1 MSRLR
6 SFLRRHPLWLGFG
19 VAVVP
24 LLVLLGLQYLWL
36 ARLQETSAVAHTA
49 YLGHY
54 LEAVTRRVE
63 YHYRSMAERS
73 LNLPARLVEN
83 SDPREFAKYFKKKP
97 IKGAEEVFVLFYVN
111 GKARIVFYDRF
122 LREMLPKPDSPRLKA
137 IGAAITP
144 LTVLRYEQS
153 QIDYSGL
160 TVHEHDPSTRIIINP
175 IVDDDARLVGA
186 AGVVVDQ
193 EHFGSHVLPDEVE
206 KAFED
211 FPGSEKEVIVTVR
224 DSAGELIYASAELED
239 EHREDD
245 AQRAVPFIFNDY
257 SVGIQ
262 SRGLTPEQWA
272 KVSFGVNMTM
282 ALLLA
287 LVVAGGLVL
296 AYRSANRELKLSE
309 MKATFVSNVSHEL
322 RTPLASIRVF
332 GEFLRL
338 GRVRGS
344 TKVSEYGEYIET
356 ESRRLTQLI
365 NNILDFS
372 KIESEVKTYDFEPA
386 DVEAIVADTLRTFDV
401 RLRHTGFEIELDS
414 PEEPLPLAAVDRDAV
429 RQAIS
434 NLLDNAVKYSGD
446 SRRIGVTLG
455 TRDDFVTIAVRDY
468 GIGISQEEQKK
479 IFERFHRVST
489 GLVHDV
495 KGSGLGLSIVSHV
508 VNAHGGK
515 VRVKSEPGKGSI
527 FTLFLPVAPP
537 DEFSED
543 ELRAGGESD
552 RREAG

>member
-1 MSRLR
+1 
-6 SFLRRHPLWLGFG
+6 
-19 VAVVP
+19 
-24 LLVLLGLQYLWL
+24 VLLGLQYLWL

-73 LNLPARLVEN
+73 LNIPARVIEAAE
-83 SDPREFAKYFKKKP
+83 PGEFASYFKKKP
-97 IKGAEEVFVLFYVN
+97 IKGAKEVFVLTFPRD
-111 GKARIVFYDRF
+111 GGARLMFYDRF
-122 LREMLPKPDSPRLKA
+122 LRAMVPKKNSPHLKA
-137 IGAAITP
+137 IGAASTP
-144 LTVLRYEQS
+144 MLILRLERS
-153 QIDYSGL
+153 QIDSL
-160 TVHEHDPSTRIIINP
+160 QITVHEQDPNTRIIINP

-186 AGVVVDQ
+186 AGIVVDP
-193 EHFGSHVLPDEVE
+193 EHFAADVLPHEIE
-206 KAFED
+206 KAFKD
-211 FPGSEKEVIVTVR
+211 FPGSEREVVVTVR
-224 DSAGELIYASAELED
+224 DHTGDLIYSSVELED
-239 EHREDD
+239 DQREDD
-245 AQRAVPFIFNDY
+245 AQRALPFIFTDY

-262 SRGLTPEQWA
+262 SRGMTPEQWA

-287 LVVAGGLVL
+287 LVVTGGLVL
-296 AYRSANRELKLSE
+296 AFRSANRELKLSE
-309 MKATFVSNVSHEL
+309 MKGTFVSNVSHEL

-338 GRVRGS
+338 GRVRGD
-344 TKVSEYGEYIET
+344 KVSEYGEYIET

-372 KIESEVKTYDFEPA
+372 KIESEAKTYDFEPA
-386 DVEAIVADTLRTFDV
+386 DVAAIVVDTLRTFDV
-401 RLRHTGFEIELDS
+401 RLKHTGFEIELS
-414 PEEPLPLAAVDRDAV
+414 KPEQPLPLAAVDRDAV
-429 RQAIS
+429 RQAVN

-446 SRRIGVTLG
+446 SRRIGVKLG
-455 TRDDFVTIAVRDY
+455 TLDDFVTVAVRDY
-468 GIGISQEEQKK
+468 GIGISHDEQKK

-495 KGSGLGLSIVSHV
+495 KGSGLGLSIVRHV
-508 VNAHGGK
+508 VTAHGGK

-527 FTLFLPVAPP
+527 FTVFLPVVVD
-537 DEFSED
+537 DEAQG
-543 ELRAGGESD
+543 ELPAGGEPPTESD